1 MLKGRIMVT
10 RANTKIYGAQ
20 HAAEVLEKIRKY
32 LDISICEMARRTESG
47 QSNLSEVLK
56 GQGRISLDKAI
67 KMARLLGVGHKSL
80 VGAVLQDALEAA
92 GSDLKVMLLTAEQ
105 YEIYLASKPTKQ

>member
-1 MLKGRIMVT
+1 
-10 RANTKIYGAQ
+10 
-20 HAAEVLEKIRKY
+20 
-32 LDISICEMARRTESG
+32 
-47 QSNLSEVLK
+47 
-56 GQGRISLDKAI
+56 
-67 KMARLLGVGHKSL
+67 MARLLGVGHKSL